1 MFLLFLAGLT
11 VRDFVGVTLVVL
23 EFSEVLTARLR
34 RLLVHTSTFL
44 ISHCAV
50 TAAGRRGRAHQGLQS
65 RELWQYDP
73 ELRGHCQRPT
83 RHRRAPRARRRC
95 CHRPCPQAPV
105 QEMGGAPA
113 GGRHSAVCCWFEA
126 ALGAPRRIHGD
137 LLNMRVAG
145 KMGQTKL
152 ALRAGPEH
160 SDIPEARSTSAA
172 GVETCS
178 DSSKKGFRV

>member
-1 MFLLFLAGLT
+1 MDELIKDFKAGNYGNTILSS
-11 VRDFVGVTLVVL
+11 VGIVKDQHDTEGLHVL
-23 EFSEVLTARLR
+23 EDGVATVLALKHLYKR
-34 RLLVHTSTFL
+34 
-44 ISHCAV
+44 
-50 TAAGRRGRAHQGLQS
+50 
-65 RELWQYDP
+65 W
-73 ELRGHCQRPT
+73 
-83 RHRRAPRARRRC
+83 
-95 CHRPCPQAPV
+95 
-105 QEMGGAPA
+105 GAPA
-113 GGRHSAVCCWFEA
+113 GGRQSAVGCWFEA